1 MEHSGQLRMHYT
13 HTKEPIMPFDFA
25 PLVSQRQFLPGR
37 RSLKL
42 DDAQGTVIA
51 VESGCLWVTMEND
64 TRDVILMPGMRFEV
78 DRSGRTIIAA
88 EEDSRFGLLA
98 PSDCAEGIAASIAR
112 KLATVFDRWASRR
125 ASGFVPY
132 Y

>member
-1 MEHSGQLRMHYT
+1 
-13 HTKEPIMPFDFA
+13 MPFDFS
-25 PLVSQRQFLPGR
+25 PVLSQRRFLPGR
-37 RSLKL
+37 STLQL
-42 DDAQGTVIA
+42 DDAEGTVIA

-64 TRDVILMPGMRFEV
+64 PRDIVLVPGMRFEI

-98 PSDCAEGIAASIAR
+98 SVHCPEGVRAWMAR
-112 KLATVFDRWASRR
+112 KLAAVVGRR
-125 ASGFVPY
+125 AAATASGFVPY

>member
-1 MEHSGQLRMHYT
+1 MHYT
-13 HTKEPIMPFDFA
+13 HTKEPIMPFDFS
-25 PLVSQRQFLPGR
+25 PVLSQRRFLPGR
-37 RSLKL
+37 STLPL
-42 DDAQGTVIA
+42 DDAEGMVIA

-78 DRSGRTIIAA
+78 DRSGRTIVAA

-98 PSDCAEGIAASIAR
+98 PSNSAEGVAAWMAR
-112 KLATVFDRWASRR
+112 KLAAVLGRRVPRR
-125 ASGFVPY
+125 ALGFVPY